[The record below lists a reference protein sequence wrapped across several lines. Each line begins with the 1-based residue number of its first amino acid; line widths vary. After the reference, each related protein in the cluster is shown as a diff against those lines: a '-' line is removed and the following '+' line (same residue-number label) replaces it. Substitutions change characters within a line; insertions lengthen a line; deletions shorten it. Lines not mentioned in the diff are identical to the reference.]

1 MAKQRGI
8 HQYEVLAICTLVAHL
23 STAGEHVGMLL
34 RDYTKQ
40 PTTRRRGLDS
50 KAGDSD

>member
-23 STAGEHVGMLL
+23 STVEEHVGMLFE
-34 RDYTKQ
+34 
-40 PTTRRRGLDS
+40 GLNETAHDAS
-50 KAGDSD
+50 SWAGF